1 MTISAKVSK
10 ALKNTKGIVIQN
22 PRSPGSPEEACNNIA
37 SKTKKR
43 MGILYAHNDEIVAVF
58 QPNKQKQDKKISDLS
73 LRDKTYMKAELV
85 RVISKIDGLKYFR
98 FGPVETGPYNRA
110 KHPGNVPA
118 NGVSRFGTLWHK
130 CSDVTVRAP
139 KKSLGFGQAS
149 PFYAFIKIK
158 AEELDKLIT
167 DFTVKVS
174 SAPLEKRKTKILD
187 APTNEDG
194 SINTEGTS
202 IQAFVD
208 KLKEGL
214 AAVGEALGEEIEKAE
229 LKELDD
235 QTNELLAE
243 LELEEEEKR
252 GTSTDE
258 NDLSPTQRDDVP
270 EAIKRNLDFQVFLNN
285 QIVSTGADNAATVL
299 EYYIEVLDEN
309 DPPIDPVDLG
319 GINLVDELDKL
330 AALKDYFEDFKDMND
345 LGAGDNNSVL
355 ELRGIIDFP
364 IDPDTGDNQDG
375 IPQIFGFDDR
385 SPFAN
390 LLRLDPAVAEVF
402 QPDEEYFEE
411 FGEGSFFK
419 FQPPFDD
426 REPSTEGGLAGG
438 SLIGTILGLVDKIRD
453 HDYGFAGGGGIPAR
467 LASEKHPA
475 YDQLANINGDPQPV
489 PIRAESPPVVYDAD
503 NLPPRVIKEI
513 DITRDAREQGAP
525 LYLIPTDTR
534 NPGLGELKFTIQ
546 YLDQNQI
553 RNRRGSDI
561 LIQQELNFTNTNF
574 VASIPRNLLKIHIYE
589 QVPQPNA
596 DKIKITLDSKIKPI
610 LFETE
615 LDKIIDVDGLEMF
628 RPGRFSG
635 LGVSPDITKDDQGE
649 FGFAAE
655 NNGQNAFPGYTPTTW
670 SILKNL
676 KLINEELS
684 KLGSGGATPWTE
696 FLPKIFVPAVTL
708 TQEDIDQLCK
718 KGQVERADE
727 VSRRRAGGS
736 TQDNK
741 EPPINALEDPKVDKQ
756 AQKPASVVVADPS
769 VEASRIKIKQQQKT
783 ALRETVELSVTDAL
797 VTCNS
802 GLVKQIKSLADIL
815 KLMGRVDFATM
826 LGALAKKL
834 ASDVLLQQALLNKL
848 NEQGLLPEE
857 LASEFIRCGGE
868 VSEALDLLNDLV
880 PSVLNTLN
888 DPNALKNLAFD
899 GLEDALKFLLP
910 NLQPLPLVPNL
921 DIYGF
926 IRLLLIKGI
935 KVALIQLLGALLRE
949 AIQELLGCN
958 GDSLLDSLIAKAAE
972 GLDLD
977 IDLDAFNIK
986 DGLNLARII
995 PPIPGGDTTG
1005 LFANLGFAANQ
1016 NDVESFY
1023 DAISRSITGE
1033 ELRTMIYDTP
1043 TSGQI
1048 FRTVR
1053 SVADKVFGD
1062 DVLTDSQLAAFF
1074 ISLRDVIP
1082 PARFDAYIPFQDGPI
1097 ICDEGELDDAANQV
1111 LENASAMGIDPADL
1125 AQQFVDAL
1133 CEAAEESN
1141 RLADLLKPGGLQKAV
1156 GSAVKDLIDN
1166 TEQPDEVKN
1175 VINQGAAVATQ
1186 ASVSLVK
1193 GSETAKQY
1201 LSGIKTKGPSLT
1213 EEFKFTAFKPGDF
1226 DNAGL
1231 PINKFWVV
1239 GTFDNQEEIRTR
1251 IGSETNVAYNL
1262 DNDVFVKNLK
1272 EGEDLTLQIREVT
1285 PESAVFSIAK
1295 EGENFDRQVL
1305 AEVSTAGAF
1314 SYTDIQN
1321 EAGRN
1326 LLRATLAQNDQI
1338 NGTILNSAQ
1347 FQRNAQTQNKFA
1359 VELAL
1364 YYPNDDPEVENYI
1377 RTYRQ
1382 QVVDRMNIDKVMQ
1395 GISDACMESMPKN
1408 LSAGP
1413 LAVVRKDKC
1422 LAAAQ
1427 IVYAELMR
1435 FYFAVVHYTGARD
1448 SRDETYFLS
1457 DQDTILTQLIV
1468 DYIARRVRK
1477 NNKLEIIEDV
1487 EKIVA
1492 TLNISPTRRRQR
1504 FFSSALFEE
1513 DKLKQFIYKCLT
1525 YFDRDDDGQLFL
1537 TSGSNNDVA
1546 EDAREY
1552 FPNGYT
1558 IGQGEEAELL
1568 TPTDKELNN
1577 FVMPLQGIVAMQIM
1591 WASEYD
1597 LPGEIGLRFDD
1608 FLANAKKQ
1616 FNDSKRLIAGNSLS
1630 EPEKGK

>member
-10 ALKNTKGIVIQN
+10 ALKDTGSLVVKS
-22 PRSPGSPEEACNNIA
+22 PRSPGSPEEACNKIEKA
-37 SKTKKR
+37 IKR
-43 MGILYAHNDEIVAVF
+43 RIGILYAHNDEIVAVF
-58 QPNKQKQDKKISDLS
+58 QPKKQIQDKKISDLS

-85 RVISKIDGLKYFR
+85 RLISKIDGLEYFR

-118 NGVSRFGTLWHK
+118 KGVSRFGTLWHK

-174 SAPLEKRKTKILD
+174 SSPLEKRKTKILD

-229 LKELDD
+229 LKELDA
-235 QTNELLAE
+235 QTNELLAD

-258 NDLSPTQRDDVP
+258 NDLSPTQREDVP
-270 EAIKRNLDFQVFLNN
+270 EAIRRNLESQVFLNN
-285 QIVSTGADNAATVL
+285 EIVSTGAANAATVL

-309 DPPIDPVDLG
+309 DPPIDPVDLK
-319 GINLVDELDKL
+319 GINLIDELEKL
-330 AALKDYFEDFKDMND
+330 AALKDYFEDFKDMNR
-345 LGAGDNNSVL
+345 LGAGDNNTVL

-375 IPQIFGFDDR
+375 IPEIFGFDDR

-390 LLRLDPAVAEVF
+390 LLRLDPAVAEAF

-411 FGEGSFFK
+411 YGEGSFFK
-419 FQPPFDD
+419 FQPPFDE
-426 REPSTEGGLAGG
+426 REPS
-438 SLIGTILGLVDKIRD
+438 LIGSILGLVDKIRD
-453 HDYGFAGGGGIPAR
+453 HDYGFVGGGGLPPRPA
-467 LASEKHPA
+467 AEKHPA

-489 PIRAESPPVVYDAD
+489 PTRAEPPPVVYDAD

-513 DITRDAREQGAP
+513 DITRDAYEQGAP
-525 LYLIPTDTR
+525 VLR
-534 NPGLGELKFTIQ
+534 NEDIGIGDLKFTIQ

-589 QVPQPNA
+589 AVKQPNA
-596 DKIKITLDSKIKPI
+596 DKIKITLDSEIKPI

-615 LDKIIDVDGLEMF
+615 LDKIEAVGDLEFDF
-628 RPGRFSG
+628 RPARFSG
-635 LGVSPDITKDDQGE
+635 LGVSPETTKGEYEE
-649 FGFAAE
+649 FGSD
-655 NNGQNAFPGYTPTTW
+655 NNGLNAFPGYTPTTW

-696 FLPKIFVPAVTL
+696 FLPKIFVPAVEL
-708 TQEDIDQLCK
+708 SQEDIDQLCK

-741 EPPINALEDPKVDKQ
+741 EPPLTALENPEIDKQ
-756 AQKPASVVVADPS
+756 PQKPASQVVADPS

-826 LGALAKKL
+826 LGALAKNL
-834 ASDVLLQQALLNKL
+834 AADVLLQQAILNKL

-857 LASEFIRCGGE
+857 LAAEFIRCGGE
-868 VSEALDLLNDLV
+868 VSDALDILNDLV
-880 PSVLNTLN
+880 PSILNTLN

-910 NLQPLPLVPNL
+910 NLEPLPLVPNL

-926 IRLLLIKGI
+926 IRLLLLKGI

-977 IDLDAFNIK
+977 IDLDAFSIK
-986 DGLNLARII
+986 DGLNLSRLI
-995 PPIPGGDTTG
+995 PPIPGVNPND

-1016 NDVESFY
+1016 NDVEAFY
-1023 DAISRSITGE
+1023 DAISSAITGE

-1053 SVADKVFGD
+1053 SVADRVFGD
-1062 DVLTDSQLAAFF
+1062 DALTDSQLAAFF
-1074 ISLRDVIP
+1074 IALRDVIP
-1082 PARFDAYIPFQDGPI
+1082 PARFDAYIPFQAGPI
-1097 ICDEGELDDAANQV
+1097 ICDEGQLDDAANQV
-1111 LENASAMGIDPADL
+1111 LENSSAMGIDPADL
-1125 AQQFVDAL
+1125 AKQFVDAL

-1193 GSETAKQY
+1193 GSETTKQY

-1251 IGSETNVAYNL
+1251 IGSETNVTYNL

-1326 LLRATLAQNDQI
+1326 LLRATLAQAVFQTERGDYADQI
-1338 NGTILNSAQ
+1338 NGFILRSVP
-1347 FQRNAQTQNKFA
+1347 FQRSAATEDKLA
-1359 VELAL
+1359 VELTL

-1377 RTYRQ
+1377 QTYRQ

-1492 TLNISPTRRRQR
+1492 SLDRSPTRGRQR
-1504 FFSSALFEE
+1504 FFSSALFGE
-1513 DKLKQFIYKCLT
+1513 DKLKEFIYKCLT

-1537 TSGSNNDVA
+1537 TSTSNNDVA

-1597 LPGEIGLRFDD
+1597 LPGELGLKFDD

-1616 FNDSKRLIAGNSLS
+1616 FNDSKRLLAGNSLS
-1630 EPEKGK
+1630 EPEKGN